1 MGEAL
6 SESTAT
12 ASAAHATRPVR
23 ASGRRRLVLWGGL
36 LAALFGS
43 LGILLIA
50 RHQTLTDTRRIV
62 HATALRHDLEPA
74 LVEAVV
80 RAESSGNP
88 RAVSRAQ
95 AYGLMQLK
103 VSTAGDMAGRPVS
116 IDELFN
122 PRINVELGCRYLKYL
137 AARYRGDVKLTLMA
151 YNAGLGNV
159 DRWRN
164 AVGSDDAD
172 RILAEHAFG
181 QTRAYVAKVL
191 SYRRALLSP

>member
-1 MGEAL
+1 MSEAL
-6 SESTAT
+6 AT
-12 ASAAHATRPVR
+12 EPQTQPAGPDVR
-23 ASGRRRLVLWGGL
+23 AGGRRRAILWLGL
-36 LAALFGS
+36 MAALLGS
-43 LGILLIA
+43 LAILLIS
-50 RHQTLTDTRRIV
+50 RHHTLRDTRRIV
-62 HATALRHDLEPA
+62 RAAALRHDLDPA

-103 VSTAGDMAGRPVS
+103 VATAGDMAGRSVS
-116 IDELFN
+116 IDELFD
-122 PRINVELGCRYLKYL
+122 PRTNVELGCRYLKYL
-137 AARYRGDVKLTLMA
+137 FARYSGDEKLTLMA

-159 DRWRN
+159 DRWR
-164 AVGSDDAD
+164 AAAGSDDAD
-172 RILAEHAFG
+172 VILAEHAFG